1 MIGIRRCKEILGAYG
16 CGLTD
21 AQVGSIRDGLYVL
34 ASIIVEDTFS
44 TAGGEAATH
53 IAMCEEDTTGARGTV
68 AAGPEER
75 IDATPCQPA
84 TQEV

>member
-44 TAGGEAATH
+44 TAGSETATQKAA
-53 IAMCEEDTTGARGTV
+53 CQEDT
-68 AAGPEER
+68 AGSQRTPAPDPEER
-75 IDATPCQPA
+75 IDTAPRHPA